1 MQCEKGDTGEK
12 GEQGI
17 QGVKGDTGETPEI
30 SVAESTPVSY
40 KLNFKTSE
48 QDITTPNLFAPYS
61 EYHADLSATN
71 SVVNIPVGELVL
83 TYQTTTA
90 TTLRITVAPKETG
103 VSVLAD
109 IRRTTIY
116 NTGSSEAQ
124 SLDNTTISGRTVL
137 DDIVYT
143 KTLETHR
150 INIRQQDPTT
160 KLWSLCEISSFIS
173 NGGARTSVKVSWS
186 EYNVSY
192 EKPETV

>member
-1 MQCEKGDTGEK
+1 MQGEKGDTGEK

-71 SVVNIPVGELVL
+71 SVLNIPVGELVL

-90 TTLRITVAPKETG
+90 TTLRIPLPRKKRAFLCLPISAERRYTTQGLPKHSPLIIPRFRGEPFLTT
-103 VSVLAD
+103 SS
-109 IRRTTIY
+109 IQKPSKRT
-116 NTGSSEAQ
+116 E
-124 SLDNTTISGRTVL
+124 
-137 DDIVYT
+137 
-143 KTLETHR
+143 
-150 INIRQQDPTT
+150 
-160 KLWSLCEISSFIS
+160 
-173 NGGARTSVKVSWS
+173 
-186 EYNVSY
+186 
-192 EKPETV
+192 